1 MESQDFRALIGRSA
15 ELRAPVSPARQTSAR
30 IIADS
35 RWLVTRT
42 ELILDVMARARG
54 HGAAVTKVRRAG
66 RKQGHGD
73 CAWARKQR
81 IPRAG
86 GRGDRHVPVAACT
99 ARSRAAPPSWLA

>member
-42 ELILDVMARARG
+42 ELILDVMAAP
-54 HGAAVTKVRRAG
+54 AG
-66 RKQGHGD
+66 
-73 CAWARKQR
+73 
-81 IPRAG
+81 
-86 GRGDRHVPVAACT
+86 T
-99 ARSRAAPPSWLA
+99 APPSPRSAGLAESRATGIAPGPASNASRALAAGAIVMFP